1 MRAAHPV
8 RSTEAARTR
17 PNRRFIDTLDP
28 PIYLS
33 IIVPTYEYQ
42 CEKCQ
47 RVFEIRQR
55 ITEPALTTCEVCGG
69 HVKRLLSPAPF
80 ILKGEG
86 WYVTDYPSE
95 ARKKAKEA
103 EKPASNGS
111 GKASDKGSDKGA
123 ADKGSADKPAAKSSD
138 AASSTSGASH
148 ATGAAAPSAPAKND

>member
-1 MRAAHPV
+1 LTPW
-8 RSTEAARTR
+8 
-17 PNRRFIDTLDP
+17 TLP
-28 PIYLS
+28 YTFH

-69 HVKRLLSPAPF
+69 HVKRLLFPAPF

-95 ARKKAKEA
+95 SRKKAKEA
-103 EKPASNGS
+103 EKPAANGS
-111 GKASDKGSDKGA
+111 GKGSDKGS
-123 ADKGSADKPAAKSSD
+123 ADKGSADKGSTDKSSADKPAAKSGD
-138 AASSTSGASH
+138 AASSTSGGSS
-148 ATGAAAPSAPAKND
+148 ATGAAAPSAPAKSD